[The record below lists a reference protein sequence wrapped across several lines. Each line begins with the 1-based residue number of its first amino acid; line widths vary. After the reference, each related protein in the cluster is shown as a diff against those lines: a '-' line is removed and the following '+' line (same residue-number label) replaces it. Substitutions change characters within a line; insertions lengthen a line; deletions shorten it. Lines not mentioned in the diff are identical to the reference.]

1 MPEPSITTPFL
12 ITRSYAIA
20 RSSRPGPRG
29 HARRRILLRWSG
41 GRAAG
46 THRGWRAAGPGRRS
60 LARSLPAVEEGR
72 EAGTRGGWRAVG
84 TGRLRLARSHRDV
97 EEGREAGTHRG
108 WRAVGTGRL
117 RLAKSHRDVETRL
130 RLPRDNL
137 DLESLRPCAR
147 MDLLTRRRGRR
158 RRWR

>member
-41 GRAAG
+41 GR
-46 THRGWRAAGPGRRS
+46 
-60 LARSLPAVEEGR
+60 
-72 EAGTRGGWRAVG
+72 
-84 TGRLRLARSHRDV
+84 
-97 EEGREAGTHRG
+97 EAGTHRG

-117 RLAKSHRDVETRL
+117 RLAKSHRDVEEGREAGTRRGWRAVGTGRLRPAKSHRDVETRL

-137 DLESLRPCAR
+137 DLESLRPCVR
-147 MDLLTRRRGRR
+147 NDLLNRRRGRWR
-158 RRWR
+158 R

>member
-29 HARRRILLRWSG
+29 HACRRIVLRCSG
-41 GRAAG
+41 
-46 THRGWRAAGPGRRS
+46 
-60 LARSLPAVEEGR
+60 GR
-72 EAGTRGGWRAVG
+72 EAGTHRGWRAVG
-84 TGRLRLARSHRDV
+84 TGRLRLAKSHRDVDGGREAGTHRGWRAVGTGRLRLAKSHRDV
-97 EEGREAGTHRG
+97 EGGREAGTHRG

-130 RLPRDNL
+130 PRDNL
-137 DLESLRPCAR
+137 DLESLRACVR
-147 MDLLTRRRGRR
+147 NDLLNRRRVR
-158 RRWR
+158 

>member
-41 GRAAG
+41 GREAG
-46 THRGWRAAGPGRRS
+46 THR
-60 LARSLPAVEEGR
+60 
-72 EAGTRGGWRAVG
+72 GWRAVG

-130 RLPRDNL
+130 RLPRTT
-137 DLESLRPCAR
+137 STSRACAPVSG
-147 MDLLTRRRGRR
+147 MTY
-158 RRWR
+158 